1 MKKKMRYTDEPI
13 GKVKVVKD
21 FLPPPDRLAF
31 REDTVKVTMV
41 LSKGS
46 IEFFKQ
52 EAQKHHTS
60 YQTMIRKLLDLYALH
75 HRDEGAAGK

>member
-1 MKKKMRYTDEPI
+1 MKKQIRYTNEPI

-21 FLPPPDRLAF
+21 FLPSPDQLAF

-41 LSKGS
+41 LNKASV
-46 IEFFKQ
+46 EFFKQ

-60 YQTMIRKLLDLYALH
+60 YQVMIRNLLDLYARH
-75 HRDEGAAGK
+75 HRDEGSAR